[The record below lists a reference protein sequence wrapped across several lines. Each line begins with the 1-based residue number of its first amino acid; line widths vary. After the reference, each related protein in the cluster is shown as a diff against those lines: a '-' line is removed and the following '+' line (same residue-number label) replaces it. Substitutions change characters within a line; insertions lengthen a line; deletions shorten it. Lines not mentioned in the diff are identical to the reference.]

1 MALTTYERE
10 RVKYHLGYA
19 NLAQATVLSVGGHP
33 APYPQSWQLEANMSK
48 ILLESEPRVRDL
60 LKKLDETEEQIFC
73 AQKDLGASQV
83 GNITINLNQITHLKG
98 AYRYWQGALAT
109 LTMTVVNPT
118 DQRFGAGPNIS
129 VEG

>member
-1 MALTTYERE
+1 MLTVGEKERI
-10 RVKYHLGYA
+10 RYHLGYA
-19 NLAQATVLSVGGHP
+19 NLAQATVLHVGGIP
-33 APYPQSWQLEANMSK
+33 APYPQSWQIEANLNK
-48 ILLESEPRVRDL
+48 ILAESEPRVRDL

-83 GNITINLNQITHLKG
+83 GNITINLNQIANLKQ

-118 DQRFGAGPNIS
+118 DQRFGVGANIY
-129 VEG
+129 VDN